1 MFEAALLDAVK
12 LIRLESP
19 DATAKEV
26 HARLIAEGLN
36 VELGQV
42 KKVARQVTKCAAEGP
57 SATPLKVPPSAPA
70 SAAIRCLRLHGLPP
84 ELAHLNGEHAVVSE
98 ACTEAESATLLS
110 AECAKVLTLLSKCSV
125 TVPLACMELTD
136 APADVLFSNNE
147 FAVVKTPGRGL
158 GMRAQ
163 RALKK
168 HELVL
173 RENPLSGSINIGR
186 STSTMGAS
194 DAVLWQLL
202 QELEPFSA
210 LDHFPPAAVAILEQV
225 LARVAQLDFD
235 QLPPAKQQRWM
246 ALHDTFSPPE
256 GPKQPSQVGR
266 AAMSS
271 DVPFDRPSSA
281 LVSTRSSPMA
291 SDCDCRSAEHLAEH
305 LAVISAISPSI
316 SPCRSSG
323 RMRTTTTRPAAA
335 ACMNYSAARITR
347 ACLTSSAPLWAR
359 RSW

>member
-57 SATPLKVPPSAPA
+57 TATPLKVPPSAPA

-202 QELEPFSA
+202 QQLEAFFRRSITSRPRQSRSSNRYSRA
-210 LDHFPPAAVAILEQV
+210 SRNSTTISC
-225 LARVAQLDFD
+225 R
-235 QLPPAKQQRWM
+235 
-246 ALHDTFSPPE
+246 SP
-256 GPKQPSQVGR
+256 S
-266 AAMSS
+266 SS
-271 DVPFDRPSSA
+271 DGWRCTIRSRHPRGPNSRRRWDVPW
-281 LVSTRSSPMA
+281 
-291 SDCDCRSAEHLAEH
+291 C
-305 LAVISAISPSI
+305 
-316 SPCRSSG
+316 
-323 RMRTTTTRPAAA
+323 
-335 ACMNYSAARITR
+335 
-347 ACLTSSAPLWAR
+347 PLR
-359 RSW
+359 VPL

>member
-57 SATPLKVPPSAPA
+57 TATPLKVPPSAPA

-202 QELEPFSA
+202 QQLEPFSA

-225 LARVAQLDFD
+225 LARVAQLDYD
-235 QLPPAKQQRWM
+235 QLPLAKQQRWM

-266 AAMSS
+266 AVVS
-271 DVPFDRPSSA
+271 PSSA
-281 LVSTRSSPMA
+281 LVSTRSSMA
-291 SDCDCRSAEHLAEH
+291 SDCDCRSAEHLAVH

-347 ACLTSSAPLWAR
+347 ACPT
-359 RSW
+359 